1 MEHEGRQ
8 SLPSLYTPGGKCNI
22 PPGVYS
28 GNMPFPDD
36 VTQEALNRLRR
47 AEGQL
52 RGVQRLLDEGADCRA
67 VITQL
72 SAAQAALHRAGL
84 RLMAAG
90 MRHCATHPEQAAA
103 DGMTSDDMEE
113 LFLALR

>member
-1 MEHEGRQ
+1 MR
-8 SLPSLYTPGGKCNI
+8 
-22 PPGVYS
+22 
-28 GNMPFPDD
+28 FPDEVTDD
-36 VTQEALNRLRR
+36 VQKRLRR

-52 RGVQRLLDEGADCRA
+52 RGVQRLLDEGAECKD

-72 SAAQAALHRAGL
+72 TAAQAALHRTGL

-90 MRHCATHPEQAAA
+90 MRHCLADPDRAAA
-103 DGMTSDDMEE
+103 EGMTVAEMED